1 MGNLDKYLPTPELMA
16 EFEKFKALTPE
27 ERKQFQRE
35 REERLDKMSE
45 NEKQAY
51 ISASRQGLS
60 GARKDAETLV
70 EKAEEL
76 ILKEKLGELPEIIS
90 LSYIARKYFG
100 KSRNWLYQ
108 RINGYIVNGKPASF
122 TPDER
127 RKFSEAL
134 QDISD
139 LIRKTSLSFS

>member
-1 MGNLDKYLPTPELMA
+1 MNNLNKYLPTSDLAA
-16 EFEKFKALTPE
+16 EFEKFKSLTPQ
-27 ERKQFQRE
+27 ERESFQRE
-35 REERLDKMSE
+35 REEHLEKMAESE
-45 NEKQAY
+45 REAY
-51 ISASRQGLS
+51 ISASKQGLNETL
-60 GARKDAETLV
+60 KDAEAFI
-70 EKAEEL
+70 EKAEDK

-108 RINGYIVNGKPASF
+108 RINGYMVNGKPASF

-127 RKFSEAL
+127 RKFTEAL